1 VSLWLGG
8 ADCGDFFAGNHGCLR
23 GTGKKRDIYGRVYRH
38 LMENSW
44 MIDI

>member
-1 VSLWLGG
+1 LWLGG
-8 ADCGDFFAGNHGCLR
+8 AVAVRFLR
-23 GTGKKRDIYGRVYRH
+23 YRKSWVPQRYRKKRDIYGRVYRH